1 MKSSKFLQLGWALLL
16 AIVAVAMAG
25 GFQSTSVKI
34 GVVDIT
40 QVVEKSDF
48 GQQNATTYK
57 SLQKAR
63 EGLLEFLDTYRVLT
77 TEQAGRI
84 RDLTLKEA
92 ATDADKAELERIKA
106 EVIAADK
113 RSRELATKANMT
125 PEERTLVEDYA
136 RRAQTMAE
144 VQSRWFREFSSQ
156 LQEWSDKQKVA
167 GLQKARDA
175 IKEVAKAQGFTV
187 VLEVGIAPYGAD
199 DLSDAALAAMNAK
212 KTP

>member
-1 MKSSKFLQLGWALLL
+1 MKSAKLLQLGWALLL
-16 AIVAVAMAG
+16 AFAAVAIAG
-25 GFQSTSVKI
+25 GFQGNAVKL

-40 QVVEKSDF
+40 QVVEKSEF
-48 GQQNATTYK
+48 GVLNATTYK
-57 SLQKAR
+57 TLQKAR
-63 EGLLEFLDTYRVLT
+63 EQLLEFLDTYRVLT
-77 TEQAGRI
+77 TDQAVRI
-84 RDLTLKEA
+84 RDLTLKENA
-92 ATDADKAELERIKA
+92 SDAEKAELERIKA

-125 PEERTLVEDYA
+125 PEERTLVEEYA

-144 VQSRWFREFSSQ
+144 VQSRWFREFTSQ

-187 VLEVGIAPYGAD
+187 VFEVGIAPYGAD
-199 DLSDAALAAMNAK
+199 DITDATLAAMNAK